1 MKYEITLN
9 HTRNIDK
16 TCRYEETA
24 KMFFPYRQFIVTTNT
39 PYPEEIELFTNI
51 NQLQDFDYNFTNEL
65 NKIYTICIKYFIE
78 WEKNDEFHT
87 LLTDDT
93 FNINVDLLLSFN
105 STIDN
110 YIFCN
115 LSNDFK
121 YNVINTP
128 LNNLKHEEV
137 FTTLQININNFES
150 FNITTIKLTNDE
162 LEYEQE
168 IEFEN
173 IPVTFSE
180 LQLNTNYTLEIYEE
194 DTIIFSD
201 VVNSSNNRI
210 NITITEGPEI
220 IGNRQLLVTLNDT
233 IDRQNYQ
240 VQVINTN
247 FDYNQMLLYN
257 GETLI
262 FDIPTNNNESDS
274 EYSIIV
280 YYNFNLFDSR
290 REIILFDVDGEP
302 FNVEF
307 NITTNT
313 MTVN

>member
-1 MKYEITLN
+1 MKYEITLT

-24 KMFFPYRQFIVTTNT
+24 KRFLPYRQFIVNTNT
-39 PYPEEIELFTNI
+39 PYPEEIELLTNI

-65 NKIYTICIKYFIE
+65 NEIYTICIKYFIE
-78 WEKNDEFHT
+78 WEKIDEFHT

-121 YNVINTP
+121 YNIIDTP
-128 LNNLKHEEV
+128 LNNIKHEEV
-137 FTTLQININNFES
+137 FTTLEINIDNFES
-150 FNITTIKLTNDE
+150 FNITTIKLINDE

-173 IPVTFSE
+173 IPITFLE
-180 LQLNTNYTLEIYEE
+180 LQLNTNYTLEIYE
-194 DTIIFSD
+194 DDDVIFSN
-201 VVNSSNNRI
+201 VVNSSNNTI
-210 NITITEGPEI
+210 NIIIPEGPEI

-233 IDRQNYQ
+233 IDEQNYQ

-247 FDYNQMLLYN
+247 FDYNQMLPYN
-257 GETLI
+257 GETLN
-262 FDIPTNNNESDS
+262 FDIPTNNNENES

-280 YYNFNLFDSR
+280 YYNFNLFDSQQ
-290 REIILFDVDGEP
+290 EIILFNEDP
-302 FNVEF
+302 FNVVF
-307 NITTNT
+307 DIT
-313 MTVN
+313 V